1 MTTKSV
7 VLTREGLEKIKKE
20 LVELKEVKRKEIS
33 EKIKRALEQGDL
45 SENAEY
51 AQAKEEQAFL
61 EGRILEIEGMIK
73 NAKIIDEKAHS
84 TSKVDLGS
92 TVRIK
97 ITNNGEVSYTIV
109 GSSETDPSKGRI
121 SNESPMGQTLLDHKV
136 GDHFS
141 VKAPGGLMECE
152 ILEIK

>member
-1 MTTKSV
+1 MQKNV
-7 VLTREGLEKIKKE
+7 VLTKEGLEKIKKE

-61 EGRILEIEGMIK
+61 EGRILEIEAMIK
-73 NAKIIDEKAHS
+73 NAKVIDESGRQAGY
-84 TSKVDLGS
+84 VGLGS
-92 TVRIK
+92 TARVQIR
-97 ITNNGEVSYTIV
+97 NNGEVAYTIV

-121 SNESPMGQTLLDHKV
+121 SNESPMGQSLLKRKV
-136 GDHFS
+136 GDCFT
-141 VKAPGGLMECE
+141 VKTPGGMIECKV
-152 ILEIK
+152 LEIH

>member
-1 MTTKSV
+1 MMSKSV

-73 NAKIIDEKAHS
+73 NAKVIDDAKHE
-84 TSKVDLGS
+84 TDCVGLGS
-92 TVRIK
+92 TARVKIK
-97 ITNNGEVSYTIV
+97 DNGEVSYTIV
-109 GSSETDPSKGRI
+109 GSSETDPARGRI
-121 SNESPMGQTLLDHKV
+121 SNESPMGQALLERKI
-136 GDHFS
+136 GDKFT
-141 VKAPGGLMECE
+141 VKTPGGLIECE
-152 ILEIK
+152 ILNIH